1 MSYPVTPCQ
10 CITCHTSRKLYRHL
24 GLIAVAL
31 IAVVLAVLGT
41 VAMVDSNR
49 VSTLPACIEEDG
61 SGQNYTCVW
70 TDPDTGNLYIN
81 N

>member
-1 MSYPVTPCQ
+1 MSYPVISCNCGTCQ
-10 CITCHTSRKLYRHL
+10 DSRKLARHL
-24 GLIAVAL
+24 ALIAVAF
-31 IAVVLAVLGT
+31 VLLVAAVLSLSA
-41 VAMVDSNR
+41 VVDSNR

-61 SGQNYTCVW
+61 SGQNYKCVW